1 MEWIKTGKYPS
12 VPVTAVVLDFDGTVS
27 TLREGWET
35 IMEPLML
42 EMISP
47 ETPPSAGLV
56 RKVQDYISESTGI
69 QTIFQM
75 EWLAEQV
82 KEAGES
88 KESHDT
94 WWYKDLYNQRLLEQV
109 QQRIARLES
118 GACLPESYQIAG
130 SKAFLAELHRKGV
143 KIYIA
148 SGTDDVDVK
157 KEVKVLGLVSMF
169 PKFMARLTAK
179 KAVQRKK

>member
-1 MEWIKTGKYPS
+1 MGNNYGAPYAGNDLTRDASFRRAGQKG
-12 VPVTAVVLDFDGTVS
+12 
-27 TLREGWET
+27 
-35 IMEPLML
+35 
-42 EMISP
+42 
-47 ETPPSAGLV
+47 AGLYL
-56 RKVQDYISESTGI
+56 RIHRNSNYFPNGMAGGTGERGWRI
-69 QTIFQM
+69 KGASRR
-75 EWLAEQV
+75 L
-82 KEAGES
+82 
-88 KESHDT
+88 
-94 WWYKDLYNQRLLEQV
+94 WYKDLYNQRLLEQV